1 MKFDILPYPC
11 LRLVEMGDLHMK
23 STNLAYLINS
33 IQRNYKLY
41 LQGAELWKYQACYM
55 VKYLAE
61 NMIWKIE
68 DE

>member
-1 MKFDILPYPC
+1 MS
-11 LRLVEMGDLHMK
+11 DLNMK

-33 IQRNYKLY
+33 IQKDCKRY

-61 NMIWKIE
+61 NMIWKI
-68 DE
+68 